1 MKPIQK
7 IIKEISQIINAS
19 PWSSLAVRSPVAGA
33 PPPSIADLAL
43 SPPSNYSILTARH
56 NPPPTL
62 QQIPHSINTGVP
74 PSHSFP
80 TPALSSANSGMT
92 GVSASSSNPSTY
104 NYLTSV
110 PPTPLSAALGPAAQ
124 ATVAISSMSPST
136 NGNTASSSS
145 TATPTQAFTLPYQQ
159 QWQQSLPNN
168 NGKSHSLAQSNLE
181 LQLYPPPIPP
191 GAGSSGQQNFF
202 ERADQYIAT
211 SQHHQQIGRS
221 RV

>member
-19 PWSSLAVRSPVAGA
+19 PWSSLAIRSPIVGA

-43 SPPSNYSILTARH
+43 SPPPNYSILTTRH
-56 NPPPTL
+56 NPAPML

-80 TPALSSANSGMT
+80 TPALSSATSGMT
-92 GVSASSSNPSTY
+92 GISVSSSNPSTF
-104 NYLTSV
+104 NHLTSV

-124 ATVAISSMSPST
+124 ATVAISSISPST

-159 QWQQSLPNN
+159 QWQPSVTN
-168 NGKSHSLAQSNLE
+168 NGGKSYSLAQSNLE

-191 GAGSSGQQNFF
+191 GAGSTGQQNFF

-211 SQHHQQIGRS
+211 SQHQQQSGRS